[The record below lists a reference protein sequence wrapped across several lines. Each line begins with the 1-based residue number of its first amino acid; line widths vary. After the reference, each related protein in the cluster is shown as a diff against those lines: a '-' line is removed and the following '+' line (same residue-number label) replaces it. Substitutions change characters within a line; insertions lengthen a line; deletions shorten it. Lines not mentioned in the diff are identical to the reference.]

1 MLRFLTVLVYL
12 PARVLLCYSITQS
25 EKIRMVGRRAFGSK
39 DSNPH
44 EDSWGKDIET
54 GLKKRPRFKDAV
66 ELAMAHR
73 TTHQL
78 KKQLNEGIDGSDYKK
93 YRKSDEEVRGIAFI

>member
-1 MLRFLTVLVYL
+1 
-12 PARVLLCYSITQS
+12 
-25 EKIRMVGRRAFGSK
+25 MVGRRAFGTK

-66 ELAMAHR
+66 ELAMAQR

-93 YRKSDEEVRGIAFI
+93 YRKSDEEACETAPLTKPKLTLARSRPSNRKRLESTTNT

>member
-1 MLRFLTVLVYL
+1 
-12 PARVLLCYSITQS
+12 
-25 EKIRMVGRRAFGSK
+25 MVGRRAFGSK
-39 DSNPH
+39 ESNPH

-78 KKQLNEGIDGSDYKK
+78 KQALNEGIDGSDYKK
-93 YRKSDEEVRGIAFI
+93 FRKSEDDVCETAQS

>member
-1 MLRFLTVLVYL
+1 
-12 PARVLLCYSITQS
+12 
-25 EKIRMVGRRAFGSK
+25 MVGKRAFGSK
-39 DSNPH
+39 EEHPH

-66 ELAMAHR
+66 ELAMAQR

-78 KKQLNEGIDGSDYKK
+78 KKQLTEGIDTTEYKK
-93 YRKSDEEVRGIAFI
+93 YRKSDDEVCKHNVA